1 MEFDMRSMKDA
12 LIHGFRFVVLGLL
25 LVTVPAAYAQDAD
38 EEEDSSS
45 GYSSIEEIVVTAE
58 RREQSLQDVPISVAA
73 FDEAALTRQAID
85 SVSDVQLN
93 TPNLVFSK
101 GNFSGAG
108 NITIRGVGALCTA
121 ASCEGAARVHI
132 NSAEASGAR
141 IFETEFFDVRAIE
154 VSRGPQGTL
163 FGRNSTAGV
172 LNILLNKPDTE
183 EFGLSFDI
191 GIGNYGSRKSTFT
204 LNTPFGDGYGGNRL
218 SVYQHKR
225 DGFVTNDY
233 ALAGG
238 VDPLGR
244 GLPTKLDNR
253 DIEAFRN
260 VTTLYFGESVRLDL
274 TLATFEEDDNRMRI
288 SNQRCT
294 KDTTGIQGCV
304 LGDNSPGLERSNSRG
319 TLASIWSSNWA
330 PGYFGNGLIPYPG
343 ITTINQDGFP
353 SGQPGSTLSGIR
365 NVYLDYTPTHFASE
379 DLIILEL
386 AWDITDE
393 LTLTY
398 VASDIEVLLSSTADY
413 DYGVPGATFN
423 VVDSFGAN
431 VPVYNTAI
439 APDIDGDGDGD
450 YTAVVGAPIT
460 GAAAGHG
467 RVFGVSIGGH
477 SQNHLR
483 SFTHDRPYGWDE
495 TAQETESSSH
505 EIRLASDYA
514 GGINFQ
520 VGINS
525 SKQDVHTQY
534 WVIYNTL
541 EAFVRQSLARYG
553 VAGAQLA
560 GGVSFAAATTNAI
573 NGANVGNF
581 YLNESYIYTESDS
594 IFGEIY
600 FDVGEAGKIT
610 IGARS
615 NEDVRTLIS
624 PTDTFLG
631 GVGGTGVNAP
641 RSSNWDETTGRVV
654 YDHKLSDNKLI
665 YGSFARGYKGGG
677 FNPVSSGIGQV
688 WSSTYEP
695 EYIDAIEIGG
705 KMQFLDNTLQ
715 LNWAYYSYDFEGLQV
730 SAIIDRNAINSNID
744 ATLSGFEVEALWAPL
759 PNLRLDA
766 TIGTIDSEVAAGT
779 MVLNPN
785 QLLGTNAGTAGYQ
798 VCKDLQQ
805 AFFYTSSIGTCNVI
819 PDLSPDDSLYGYF
832 NLNVAASAAGSFT
845 NGYLSDLS
853 GNTLPNSPEFSLKLG
868 VEFSK
873 VLCCESRYGEMAFS
887 FRVDYYK
894 RDNFYT
900 SVFNENS
907 TRIDS
912 WDQINMHIALTS
924 LEGKWDARLSV
935 LNVADADEITGH
947 YLTDASSGGF
957 QNVFLLDPRTLTL
970 SLSMDF

>member
-1 MEFDMRSMKDA
+1 MRSMKDA

-38 EEEDSSS
+38 EEDSSS

-73 FDEAALTRQAID
+73 FDEAALKRQAID

-132 NSAEASGAR
+132 NSAEAAGAR

-183 EFGLSFDI
+183 AFGLSFDI

-233 ALAGG
+233 AVAGG

-274 TLATFEEDDNRMRI
+274 TLSTFEEDDNRMRI

-294 KDTTGIQGCV
+294 KDTTGIQGCL
-304 LGDNSPGLERSNSRG
+304 LGDVNPGLERSNTRG
-319 TLASIWSSNWA
+319 TLASIWSSNWT
-330 PGYFGNGLIPYPG
+330 PGINPAVSIPYPG
-343 ITTINQDGFP
+343 LTTINTDGFP
-353 SGQPGSTLSGIR
+353 AGAPGSELSGLR

-398 VASDIEVLLSSTADY
+398 VASDIDVLLSSTADY
-413 DYGVPGATFN
+413 DYGVPSVPFN

-431 VPVYNTAI
+431 VPIYNTVI

-450 YTAVVGAPIT
+450 YTAVVGAPST
-460 GAAAGHG
+460 GAISRNGY
-467 RVFGVSIGGH
+467 VFGQSIGGH
-477 SQNHLR
+477 SQHQLG

-495 TAQETESSSH
+495 TAQETSSSSH
-505 EIRLASDYA
+505 EIRLASDY
-514 GGINFQ
+514 GSGINFQ
-520 VGINS
+520 VGVNS
-525 SKQDVHTQY
+525 SKQNVHTQY

-541 EAFVRQSLARYG
+541 EAFIRH
-553 VAGAQLA
+553 
-560 GGVSFAAATTNAI
+560 SFARFGVGGASLLGGLSVAEAAARAT
-573 NGANVGNF
+573 GAANITNF
-581 YLNESYIYTESDS
+581 YLNESYLVTESDS

-600 FDVGEAGKIT
+600 IDVGEAGKVT

-615 NEDVRTLIS
+615 NEDERTVVS
-624 PTDTFLG
+624 PSSTFLG
-631 GVGGTGVNAP
+631 SIQNLPSVRDP
-641 RSSNWDETTGRVV
+641 RTSSWDETTGRVV
-654 YDHKLSDNKLI
+654 YDHKLADNKLI

-677 FNPVSSGIGQV
+677 FNPVASNIGD
-688 WSSTYEP
+688 WPETYEP

-715 LNWAYYSYDFEGLQV
+715 VNWAYYMYDFEGLQV
-730 SAIIDRNAINSNID
+730 SRIIDRNAINGNIN
-744 ATLSGFEVEALWAPL
+744 AELSGFEVEALWAPL

-766 TIGTIDSEVAAGT
+766 TIGTIDSEIAAGT
-779 MVLNPN
+779 SIINPN
-785 QLLGTNAGTAGYQ
+785 QLLGPNLGSAGYQ
-798 VCKDLQQ
+798 VCKDL
-805 AFFYTSSIGTCNVI
+805 AEAYFYTSSIGTCNIV
-819 PDLSPDDSLYGYF
+819 PGLSPDDSLYGYYGA
-832 NLNVAASAAGSFT
+832 NAPRSPGSFT
-845 NGYLSDLS
+845 TGYASDMG
-853 GNTLPNSPEFSLKLG
+853 GNSLPNSPEFSLKVG

-894 RDNFYT
+894 REDFFT
-900 SVFNENS
+900 SAFNEPS
-907 TRIDS
+907 SRIDS